1 MSSENDAEPESELP
15 RSIGRTARRVL
26 ALAGYTRLTQCAA
39 VSEAELL
46 RLHGVGPKAT
56 RLLREALAA
65 QGLAFAARAADHE
78 SSSGTA

>member
-1 MSSENDAEPESELP
+1 MSSDTNYGPEGDLP
-15 RSIGRTARRVL
+15 RGIGAPARRTL
-26 ALAGYTRLTQCAA
+26 AAAGYTQLAQLTT

-65 QGLAFAARAADHE
+65 QGLAFAEHE
-78 SSSGTA
+78 H

>member
-1 MSSENDAEPESELP
+1 MSGDNTDELESDLP

-26 ALAGYTRLTQCAA
+26 AIAGYTRLVQLTA

-46 RLHGVGPKAT
+46 RLHGVGPKAI

-65 QGLAFAARAADHE
+65 QGLAFAERDR
-78 SSSGTA
+78 